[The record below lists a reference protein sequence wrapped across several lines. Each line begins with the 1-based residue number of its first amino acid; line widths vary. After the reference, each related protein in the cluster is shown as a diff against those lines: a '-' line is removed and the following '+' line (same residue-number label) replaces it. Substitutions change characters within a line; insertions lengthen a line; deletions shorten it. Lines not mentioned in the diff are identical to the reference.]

1 MKAVGKNLIINVTKE
16 GTTKTKG
23 GLLLAE
29 NQREDI
35 RYVEASIVSIG
46 DEVKGL
52 NKEDIIYFDR
62 HAGHKCHL
70 YSGTFSILTVLR
82 GCCHQCRGCGHPV
95 P

>member
-1 MKAVGKNLIINVTKE
+1 MKAVGKNLIIEQVRE

-35 RYVEASIVSIG
+35 RYIEAVIISVG

-52 NKEDIIYFDR
+52 IKNDQNKFFALECTTKKR
-62 HAGHKCHL
+62 CHK
-70 YSGTFSILTVLR
+70 I
-82 GCCHQCRGCGHPV
+82 
-95 P
+95 